1 MPINVYTAN
10 RDDTWLFR
18 ATGNGPF
25 NYTFPGVYMPPSKHM
40 TGNYTNGA
48 GPFTET
54 RPGA

>member
-1 MPINVYTAN
+1 MCIPQIEMILGFSEQQEMGHSII
-10 RDDTWLFR
+10 LFQV
-18 ATGNGPF
+18 
-25 NYTFPGVYMPPSKHM
+25 VYMPPSKHM